1 MKKLALIYF
10 AFAVCAIAEDVKLGK
25 SVISPDYIEI
35 EKLKSTK
42 NVIVIDKKDIDEKGY
57 QNVSEVLDD
66 VPGISVGTSD
76 WGEIDIRGQGVDQ
89 AAKNIQVMVD
99 GAPITTL
106 VNHPYKTNYNIIPV
120 EQIEKI
126 EVIPGGG
133 SVIYGNGTSG
143 GVINITTNLK
153 AMEKPSNKVGYE
165 FTIDKEKKYYTNLG
179 TKINDDLTVQ
189 VNYSKSE
196 KDLYFIDTFSD
207 TEYFSSGLNYKIS
220 DNQNISFKYSHFEED
235 GQFIKNISKAN
246 YKKYGKNYKPKE
258 RTFTTGLD
266 ENGLKITEKR
276 IPYLSSNR
284 EEDQFKLSYD
294 FKLKENIHLIVDG
307 FANNGYFT
315 QNEYKDD
322 KEMHQKTLGTK
333 TKLNIEYG
341 EKNSLLFGVDYF
353 KQNAEL
359 KYSDYKLNKDADGN
373 IIKHNGKST

>member
-57 QNVSEVLDD
+57 QSVSEVLDD

-153 AMEKPSNKVGYE
+153 AMENLAIKLVMNLLL
-165 FTIDKEKKYYTNLG
+165 IKK
-179 TKINDDLTVQ
+179 
-189 VNYSKSE
+189 
-196 KDLYFIDTFSD
+196 
-207 TEYFSSGLNYKIS
+207 
-220 DNQNISFKYSHFEED
+220 
-235 GQFIKNISKAN
+235 
-246 YKKYGKNYKPKE
+246 
-258 RTFTTGLD
+258 R
-266 ENGLKITEKR
+266 
-276 IPYLSSNR
+276 
-284 EEDQFKLSYD
+284 
-294 FKLKENIHLIVDG
+294 
-307 FANNGYFT
+307 
-315 QNEYKDD
+315 
-322 KEMHQKTLGTK
+322 
-333 TKLNIEYG
+333 
-341 EKNSLLFGVDYF
+341 
-353 KQNAEL
+353 
-359 KYSDYKLNKDADGN
+359 N
-373 IIKHNGKST
+373 IILT